1 MTRELLTALFQDD
14 IFQYGL
20 AFGLVIGFVLGYI
33 IDLIDNHYIN
43 KLFKHKEEKDKWQ
56 YY

>member
-56 YY
+56 HY

>member
-20 AFGLVIGFVLGYI
+20 AFGLAIGFVVGYI
-33 IDLIDNHYIN
+33 TNAIDNYFIN
-43 KLFKHKEEKDKWQ
+43 KLFKRKENKDK
-56 YY
+56 

>member
-43 KLFKHKEEKDKWQ
+43 KLLKHKEEKDK
-56 YY
+56 

>member
-20 AFGLVIGFVLGYI
+20 AFGFTMGFVIGFVFHML
-33 IDLIDNHYIN
+33 DTHCWN
-43 KLFKHKEEKDKWQ
+43 KLIKHKEEKDK
-56 YY
+56 